1 MPVFTFSSSP
11 LILTSGSHLEGRMV
25 GVEGSVMW
33 KSHRLGL
40 FWVLFQFLP
49 SFLYNLGGI
58 TPSQPL
64 WLTIRG
70 MAYISLA
77 QGSPS
82 TSKLAL
88 SDLHKPQC
96 YNHTAGRYVC
106 VYIHT
111 YVYVYICVYIYTR
124 VYVSIVSAQI
134 IVCLFGLF
142 LREILGSRS
151 AENVCLWPLH
161 PQILARSLAQRRT
174 QKIHLVNE

>member
-1 MPVFTFSSSP
+1 
-11 LILTSGSHLEGRMV
+11 
-25 GVEGSVMW
+25 MW
-33 KSHRLGL
+33 KSHRFGL
-40 FWVLFQFLP
+40 FGVLFLFLP

-64 WLTIRG
+64 GCLIIQG

-111 YVYVYICVYIYTR
+111 CVYVYVCIYTHMCICK
-124 VYVSIVSAQI
+124 YSKCIDNCLLIWFVSPRDSRLQECRECVSLTLASSDP
-134 IVCLFGLF
+134 GT
-142 LREILGSRS
+142 EPGTKEDT
-151 AENVCLWPLH
+151 EN
-161 PQILARSLAQRRT
+161 SFS
-174 QKIHLVNE
+174 